1 MATIECK
8 TYSMNAD
15 ICKGA
20 YQGSAGY
27 DLYAEEIKV
36 VKPWGKALIR
46 LDLLIV
52 ICESYYGQVVGHSSL
67 ATTRGIIVHDGTIDL
82 DY

>member
-8 TYSMNAD
+8 TYSRNTD

-20 YQGSAGY
+20 YQRSAGY

-52 ICESYYGQVVGHSSL
+52 ICESYYW
-67 ATTRGIIVHDGTIDL
+67 ADCGTFKLGNHTWYYCSRWND
-82 DY
+82 